1 MEFSELQ
8 NLWFDNDQ
16 KLKENLRLNRE
27 ILKQL
32 LQKKPERRISWIKF
46 HSIFNLIL
54 PLVILPIVISQI
66 KFRDE
71 FSFYI
76 GVFLFGSFCIL
87 TYVWAI
93 MYFLKVMRIDFTN
106 QIVLLK
112 KQITELE
119 KSKLKT
125 TKIGYLLVPFALTGI
140 YLIADIRIH
149 KITFYSLLPLF
160 LTLIVFVSSVYIT
173 FKYSIFERFRKLN
186 QEITELEKLMDR
198 GNNSNE

>member
-1 MEFSELQ
+1 MELSELQ
-8 NLWFDNDQ
+8 NLWLNNDQ

-46 HSIFNLIL
+46 QSTFRIIL
-54 PLVILPIVISQI
+54 PLVFLPIFISQV

-71 FSFYI
+71 SSFYI

-125 TKIGYLLVPFALTGI
+125 TKIGLLLVPLALTGI
-140 YLIADIRIH
+140 YLTAGFRIH
-149 KITFYSLLPLF
+149 EITLYSMLPLF
-160 LTLIVFVSSVYIT
+160 LTVIVFASWVYII
-173 FKYSIFERFRKLN
+173 FKYSIFERFRRLN
-186 QEITELEKLMDR
+186 QEINELEKLMDQGR
-198 GNNSNE
+198 NE